1 MDRPVEGNGGI
12 IGDSNTSISAASIE
26 HTTEGADDNRDII
39 RGPLNT
45 RNELREHD
53 PTGYDLRRTSIRILI
68 YLWNTNP
75 VNLDYSGHMN
85 QLA

>member
-12 IGDSNTSISAASIE
+12 IGDSNTSISDARIE
-26 HTTEGADDNRDII
+26 NTTEGADDNRDRI
-39 RGPLNT
+39 RGPINK
-45 RNELREHD
+45 
-53 PTGYDLRRTSIRILI
+53 SILT

>member
-26 HTTEGADDNRDII
+26 HTTEGADDNRDSI
-39 RGPLNT
+39 RGSLNT

-53 PTGYDLRRTSIRILI
+53 PTGYDLRGTSIRILT

>member
-1 MDRPVEGNGGI
+1 MDRPVESYEGI
-12 IGDSNTSISAASIE
+12 IGDPNTSIPVASIG
-26 HTTEGADDNRDII
+26 HTTEGADDNRDSI
-39 RGPLNT
+39 RGPFNT

-53 PTGYDLRRTSIRILI
+53 PTGYDLRRTSIRILT

-75 VNLDYSGHMN
+75 VNLDYSRHMN